1 MNRLLDKSAL
11 LLICITAL
19 SLSGNAA
26 GPVIVLLC
34 TVTASATVQLLS
46 GTKTAAAIIALV
58 SAACLVYPLF
68 FCIMPIVL
76 YDALCEKK
84 WWLSMPAS
92 LILFSAP
99 NELTPLQCFISA
111 AGITAAILIYIR
123 VSALEKTVSNLTE
136 LRDKVTETNLQLSHQ
151 NSLLAEAQDNE
162 IRLATLRER
171 NRIAREIHD
180 NVGHMLTRS
189 LLQSGALLIINKDE
203 QLKEPLTSLRDTLD
217 TAMTSIRESVHN
229 LHDDSVD
236 LKKLISESLSAAE
249 GKFRTSLEFDISE
262 NISGSIKFCIAG
274 IVKECV
280 SNAIKHSSG
289 SELRVIVREHPMFYQ
304 LMVDDNG
311 CCKES
316 IKETGIGLKNMRER
330 AESSGGRIT
339 FTPSPDGFRVF
350 MTIPKK

>member
-1 MNRLLDKSAL
+1 MNRILDKLAL
-11 LLICITAL
+11 LLICVIGL
-19 SLSGNAA
+19 FFSGSAA

-34 TVTASATVQLLS
+34 SVIASSSVQLLS
-46 GTKTAAAIIALV
+46 GRRSAAVIAFLFAAA
-58 SAACLVYPLF
+58 CPVYPLF
-68 FCIMPIVL
+68 FCMLPVML
-76 YDALCEKK
+76 YDSLCEKK
-84 WWLSMPAS
+84 WWLCLPAFLVLFFTNTGITS
-92 LILFSAP
+92 LQYC
-99 NELTPLQCFISA
+99 LTA
-111 AGITAAILIYIR
+111 AGTAAALIIHMR
-123 VSALEKTVSNLTE
+123 ISSLEKTVSNLTA

-151 NSLLAEAQDNE
+151 NSLLADAQDNE

-236 LKKLISESLSAAE
+236 LKKLILESLSAAE
-249 GKFRTSLEFDISE
+249 GKFRTELEFDVSE
-262 NISGSIKFCIAG
+262 NIAGSIKFCIAG
-274 IVKECV
+274 VVKESV
-280 SNAIKHSSG
+280 SNAIKHSNG
-289 SELRVIVREHPMFYQ
+289 SELHVIVREHPVFYQ
-304 LMVDDNG
+304 LMIEDNG
-311 CCKES
+311 SCTEPVKES
-316 IKETGIGLKNMRER
+316 GIGLKNMKER

-339 FTPSPDGFRVF
+339 FTPSQDGFRVF